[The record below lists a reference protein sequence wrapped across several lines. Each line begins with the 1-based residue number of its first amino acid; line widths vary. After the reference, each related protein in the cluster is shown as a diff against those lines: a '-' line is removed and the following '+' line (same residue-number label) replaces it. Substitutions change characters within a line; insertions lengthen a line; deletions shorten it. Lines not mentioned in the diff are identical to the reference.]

1 MARLALFL
9 SATLALAACSTTS
22 GSLGS
27 MFSDG
32 RKSYV
37 QENGLTGKDSVH
49 VMEGRIYRGMPVEHA
64 LASLGPSNSQDT
76 TTTPDGRTRI
86 EYMYQSRGNAFDPG
100 NLPRAYVYAID
111 EKVTDWKNLDQIPR
125 FKAYYE
131 GGM

>member
-1 MARLALFL
+1 MARFALFL
-9 SATLALAACSTTS
+9 SAILALAACTTTG
-22 GSLGS
+22 GSMRS

-32 RKSYV
+32 RESYV
-37 QENGLTGKDSVH
+37 RNNELSGKDSVH
-49 VMEGRIYRGMPVEHA
+49 VMQGRIYRGMPIEHA

-76 TTTPDGRTRI
+76 TTTEDGRTRI
-86 EYMYQSRGNAFDPG
+86 EYTYRSRGNAFDPG
-100 NLPRAYVYAID
+100 NLSRAYVYAID